1 MRHSTSKST
10 YTLDGPIPSQ
20 YSLSG
25 WYEEEMERKERYPVV
40 PVIPFPLPTLP
51 LLTGKQM
58 SILGA
63 LAVLKGI
70 KP

>member
-1 MRHSTSKST
+1 MRHSTSKSV
-10 YTLDGPIPSQ
+10 YILDNPIPSQ
-20 YSLSG
+20 YTLNG
-25 WYEEEMERKERYPVV
+25 WYVEEMERKERFPVF